1 MVLGI
6 SAFSCSAFGLV
17 EQYSRAIIELL
28 GSVWYIG
35 LWMNEEI
42 FITGTGPT
50 QMGFCLYGRFSYLG
64 SSEVGDFEIVL
75 DKFGFFQLALI
86 VRV

>member
-1 MVLGI
+1 
-6 SAFSCSAFGLV
+6 
-17 EQYSRAIIELL
+17 
-28 GSVWYIG
+28 
-35 LWMNEEI
+35 
-42 FITGTGPT
+42 
-50 QMGFCLYGRFSYLG
+50 MGFCLYGRFSYLG